1 MNPDTR
7 YCWLSDQAL
16 PLPVQQEEL
25 RNIALRR
32 ALQQQPGETQQQPR
46 EVADS
51 LTGLA
56 LSGGGIRSATFG
68 LGVLEALKEQD
79 RLRSIDYLSTV
90 SGGGYIGAW
99 LSANCRRAAA
109 RRDALASDKVP
120 AAIGGNRLYR
130 NSYAHAATDWLSRTA
145 NWRESI
151 AHLRRY
157 SNYLSPQFGI
167 FSADSWSMV
176 TTWVRNALLVQ
187 VTVILFMAALL
198 LVPRPLLW
206 LFTAWPDM
214 GNWRWT
220 SVVLFVLAVSGVAAN
235 HWRLTARRDVPQLQA
250 RHWKAG
256 ALCSIVCIAVA
267 YGICYATDYSPFEDK
282 RNSLILSLLTAIPIM
297 LAGLFLL
304 PAGVRL
310 AKPLLYAARRLI
322 PGWIATRAP
331 RRIDYGQGLTQAL
344 VIVPLMLTGYFLS
357 AVMWGLAT
365 GSHVPSSMRDLDTYG
380 QFFLEGWRYWPFPLA
395 ITFVA
400 LWPLSYF
407 SREPNRRSLL
417 AALLAPLPSM
427 VVLHAL
433 LAFIM
438 LLMHQWAQLPDQRNW
453 QQGAWYALVW
463 GPALVL
469 YAFSLTIVVQ
479 IGMLGRH
486 SPEGVR
492 EWWSRLGA
500 WLLVYGV
507 AWMLVSVAAVFGP
520 LWGLTALNSDWI
532 SLPALGGWMA
542 STLGGLI
549 AGNAGSTQGP
559 KASVA
564 DVTLTGRL
572 LNLVAVVGPY
582 VFIAGMCIGVAAL
595 LHLAMVYTASD
606 VCCTLAGMARYYWID
621 MSFPSHMVVLSTLAG
636 LLAAASIFAW
646 RVDINVFSLNS
657 FYRGRLS
664 RCYLGAT
671 RFVPRERTPQR
682 FTLFDDDDDVPL
694 QDLGGEGL
702 VPTTGPQRAQ
712 AGPLHLVCCALN
724 LGGSSDL
731 SLHSRHAAS
740 YVLTPYRVGSGYYLR
755 TDCGGYV
762 PLGYRPIAQ
771 YCGHAMQPTLAQA
784 ISVSGAAASPNMGY
798 HTSPGTAF
806 MLTMFNVRLGWWFPN
821 PKLAHIT
828 RPSPSFSIRYLVKEL
843 FGAAEGRSNYLM
855 VSDGGHFENLAVYEL
870 VRRRCKVV
878 IASDAE
884 CDHHYRFEGLG
895 SLIRMCEVDFGTKV
909 NIDFTEI
916 VPVTSAGSETPW
928 ARRRFAI
935 GSIDYG
941 NGEQGVLIYLKAA
954 MTGREDAAVLQY
966 KARHPRFPHESTGDQ
981 FYGEDQFE
989 SYRQLGYDIAHTVF
1003 SQVAMYPDLVTAA
1016 QALQQK
1022 YCGHRPHP
1030 HGPGSHP
1037 PHGPAHPPAHA
1048 PQPYVPPVHA
1058 PASHAL
1064 QSQAR
1069 PSQAQS
1075 CDTPLFGK
1083 HASQP
1088 DSAQRAAP
1096 HVARPGHRV
1105 HAFRFIRGGRHAP

>member
-1 MNPDTR
+1 MNQHIR
-7 YCWLSDQAL
+7 YTWLPEQTL
-16 PLPVQQEEL
+16 PLPMQQEEL

-32 ALQQQPGETQQQPR
+32 ALQQAPGEIQPAPQA
-46 EVADS
+46 VADS
-51 LTGLA
+51 LSGLA
-56 LSGGGIRSATFG
+56 LSGGGIRSATFA

-79 RLRSIDYLSTV
+79 RLRAIDYLSTV

-99 LSANCRRAAA
+99 LSANCSRAAG
-109 RRDALASDKVP
+109 RRDALDFDKVP

-130 NSYAHAATDWLSRTA
+130 NGYAQAATDWLSRHA

-157 SNYLSPQFGI
+157 SNYLSPQFGM

-198 LVPRPLLW
+198 LLPRPLLW
-206 LFTAWPDM
+206 LFTAWPDL
-214 GNWRWT
+214 GYWRWS
-220 SVVLFVLAVSGVAAN
+220 SVLLFVLAVSGVAAN
-235 HWRLTARRDVPQLQA
+235 HWRLTTRRDVPQLKA

-256 ALCSIVCIAVA
+256 VLCAAVCLAVA
-267 YGICYATDYSPFEDK
+267 YGICAITDYSPFEDK
-282 RNSLILSLLTAIPIM
+282 RNSLALSLLTAIPLM

-310 AKPLLYAARRLI
+310 AKPLLYLGRRLI
-322 PGWIATRAP
+322 PGWIGTRAP
-331 RRIDYGQGLTQAL
+331 RRIDYGQGMAQAL
-344 VIVPLMLTGYFLS
+344 VIVPLMLTGYFLA
-357 AVMWGLAT
+357 AVMWGLGT

-380 QFFLEGWRYWPFPLA
+380 EFFLEGWRYWPFPLA

-407 SREPNRRSLL
+407 SREPKLRSLL

-427 VVLHAL
+427 LVLHAL
-433 LAFIM
+433 LSVIM
-438 LLMHQWAQLPDQRNW
+438 LLMHQWAQLPDQRHW
-453 QQGAWYALVW
+453 HQGGWYALVW

-469 YAFSLTIVVQ
+469 YAFALTIMVQ
-479 IGMLGRH
+479 IGMLGHH

-507 AWMLVSVAAVFGP
+507 AWILVSVAAVFGP
-520 LWGLTALNSDWI
+520 LWGLMALNSEWI
-532 SLPALGGWMA
+532 SLPALGGWIA
-542 STLGGLI
+542 STLAGLV
-549 AGNAGSTQGP
+549 AGNAGSTQGQ

-564 DVTLTGRL
+564 DTTLRGRAMNL
-572 LNLVAVVGPY
+572 LAVVGPY

-595 LHLAMVYTASD
+595 LHLALVFTASD
-606 VCCTLAGMARYYWID
+606 NCCTLAGMERYYWID
-621 MSFPSHMVVLSTLAG
+621 MAFPSPLLVLSTLG
-636 LLAAASIFAW
+636 GVLAAASLFAW

-682 FTLFDDDDDVPL
+682 FTLFDDDDDLPL
-694 QDLGGEGL
+694 STLAGEGL
-702 VPTTGPQRAQ
+702 TPTTGPQRAQ

-740 YVLTPYRVGSGYYLR
+740 YVLTPYQAGTGYYLR

-762 PLGYRPIAQ
+762 PLGYRPITH
-771 YCGHAMQPTLAQA
+771 YCGHSMQPTLAQA
-784 ISVSGAAASPNMGY
+784 ISISGAAASPNMGY

-828 RPSPSFSIRYLVKEL
+828 RPSPAFSIRYLVKEL
-843 FGAAEGRSNYLM
+843 FGAAEARSNYLM
-855 VSDGGHFENLAVYEL
+855 ISDGGHFENLAVYEL
-870 VRRRCKVV
+870 VRRRCKVI

-884 CDHHYRFEGLG
+884 SDHQYRFEGLG
-895 SLIRMCEVDFGTKV
+895 TLIRMCEVDFGVKITL
-909 NIDFTEI
+909 DFTDI
-916 VPVTSAGSETPW
+916 VPITAIGSDAAW

-935 GSIDYG
+935 GAIDYG
-941 NGEQGVLIYLKAA
+941 NGQHGVLIYLKAA

-966 KARHPRFPHESTGDQ
+966 KATHPRFPHESTGDQ

-989 SYRQLGYDIAHTVF
+989 SYRHLGFDIAQAVF
-1003 SQVAMYPDLVTAA
+1003 AQVAMYPDLVSAA
-1016 QALQQK
+1016 QALQHK
-1022 YCGHRPHP
+1022 YCGQRPHS
-1030 HGPGSHP
+1030 HGPGIP
-1037 PHGPAHPPAHA
+1037 PQAPDVAPSVAPAHA
-1048 PQPYVPPVHA
+1048 PQHPPLQAPYA
-1058 PASHAL
+1058 M
-1064 QSQAR
+1064 QANAGVQNL
-1069 PSQAQS
+1069 SQAQLS
-1075 CDTPLFGK
+1075 QAQL
-1083 HASQP
+1083 SQP
-1088 DSAQRAAP
+1088 QLPQRIAP
-1096 HVARPGHRV
+1096 NITRPGQRI
-1105 HAFRFIRGGRHAP
+1105 HAFRFVRGGRHAP

>member
-1 MNPDTR
+1 MDVHYT
-7 YCWLSDQAL
+7 WLPEKTL
-16 PLPVQQEEL
+16 PLPMQREEL
-25 RNIALRR
+25 RNITLRR
-32 ALQQQPGETQQQPR
+32 ALHIRPGEPQQPPHA
-46 EVADS
+46 VAAS
-51 LTGLA
+51 LAGLA

-68 LGVLEALKEQD
+68 LGVLEALKEKD
-79 RLRSIDYLSTV
+79 RLQGIDYLSTV

-109 RRDALASDKVP
+109 RSEALDNGRVP
-120 AAIGGNRLYR
+120 AAIGGNREYR
-130 NSYAHAATDWLSRTA
+130 HQYAQAAVDWLSTAA
-145 NWRESI
+145 NWRESV
-151 AHLRRY
+151 AHLRRN
-157 SNYLSPQFGI
+157 SNYLSPRFGI

-198 LVPRPLLW
+198 MLPRPLLW
-206 LFTAWPDM
+206 LFTAWPDA
-214 GNWRWT
+214 GNWRWA
-220 SVVLFVLAVSGVAAN
+220 SVVLFVLAVSGVAGN
-235 HWRLTARRDVPQLQA
+235 HWRLTTRRDVPQLQA
-250 RHWKAG
+250 RRWKTG
-256 ALCSIVCIAVA
+256 ASCAAACIAAA
-267 YGICYATDYSPFEDK
+267 YVICDATGYSPFEDK
-282 RNSLILSLLTAIPIM
+282 RNSLVLSLLTAIPII

-310 AKPLLYAARRLI
+310 ARPLLYAGRRLI

-380 QFFLEGWRYWPFPLA
+380 GFFLEGWRYWPFPLA

-407 SREPNRRSLL
+407 SRLPNRRSLF

-438 LLMHQWAQLPDQRNW
+438 LLMHHWAQLPDQRNW
-453 QQGAWYALVW
+453 NQGAWYALVW

-469 YAFSLTIVVQ
+469 YAFALTIVVQ

-507 AWMLVSVAAVFGP
+507 AWMLVLVAAVFGP
-520 LWGLTALNSDWI
+520 LWGLSALNSDWV
-532 SLPALGGWMA
+532 SLPALGGWAA
-542 STLGGLI
+542 STLAGLM
-549 AGNAGSTQGP
+549 AGNAGSTEGR

-564 DVTLTGRL
+564 DTTLRGRV
-572 LNLVAVVGPY
+572 LNALAVAGPY

-595 LHLAMVYTASD
+595 LHLVLVYTASD
-606 VCCTLAGMARYYWID
+606 VCCTLAGMERYYWLD
-621 MSFPSHMVVLSTLAG
+621 MSFPSPAVILSTLGG
-636 LLAAASIFAW
+636 LLLAASIFAW

-682 FTLFDDDDDVPL
+682 FTLFDDDDDLALPEL
-694 QDLGGEGL
+694 AGQGL
-702 VPTTGPQRAQ
+702 APTTGPQRAQ
-712 AGPLHLVCCALN
+712 AGPLHIVCCALN

-740 YVLTPYRVGSGYYLR
+740 YVLTPYQAGSGYYLR

-762 PLGYRPIAQ
+762 PLGYRPIVQ

-828 RPSPSFSIRYLVKEL
+828 RPSPSFSIRYLVK
-843 FGAAEGRSNYLM
+843 
-855 VSDGGHFENLAVYEL
+855 
-870 VRRRCKVV
+870 
-878 IASDAE
+878 
-884 CDHHYRFEGLG
+884 
-895 SLIRMCEVDFGTKV
+895 
-909 NIDFTEI
+909 
-916 VPVTSAGSETPW
+916 
-928 ARRRFAI
+928 
-935 GSIDYG
+935 
-941 NGEQGVLIYLKAA
+941 
-954 MTGREDAAVLQY
+954 
-966 KARHPRFPHESTGDQ
+966 
-981 FYGEDQFE
+981 
-989 SYRQLGYDIAHTVF
+989 
-1003 SQVAMYPDLVTAA
+1003 
-1016 QALQQK
+1016 
-1022 YCGHRPHP
+1022 
-1030 HGPGSHP
+1030 
-1037 PHGPAHPPAHA
+1037 
-1048 PQPYVPPVHA
+1048 
-1058 PASHAL
+1058 
-1064 QSQAR
+1064 
-1069 PSQAQS
+1069 
-1075 CDTPLFGK
+1075 
-1083 HASQP
+1083 
-1088 DSAQRAAP
+1088 
-1096 HVARPGHRV
+1096 
-1105 HAFRFIRGGRHAP
+1105 

>member
-1 MNPDTR
+1 METR
-7 YCWLSDQAL
+7 YTWLPDQTL
-16 PLPVQQEEL
+16 PLPMQQEEL

-32 ALQQQPGETQQQPR
+32 ALQQQPGETQQEP
-46 EVADS
+46 AS
-51 LTGLA
+51 IAAALTGLA

-79 RLRSIDYLSTV
+79 RLRAIDYLSTV

-109 RRDALASDKVP
+109 RRDALANHQVP

-130 NSYAHAATDWLSRTA
+130 DCYAQAATDWLSRAA

-167 FSADSWSMV
+167 FSADSWSMI

-187 VTVILFMAALL
+187 ITVILFMATLL
-198 LVPRPLLW
+198 LLPRPLLW
-206 LFTAWPDM
+206 LFTAWPEM

-235 HWRLTARRDVPQLQA
+235 HWRLTTRRDVPQLQA
-250 RHWKAG
+250 RNWKAG
-256 ALCSIVCIAVA
+256 GLCAAACIAAA
-267 YGICYATDYSPFEDK
+267 YGICYYADYSPFEDK
-282 RNSLILSLLTAIPIM
+282 RNSLMLSLLTAIPIV

-310 AKPLLYAARRLI
+310 AKPMLYLGRRMI
-322 PGWIATRAP
+322 PGWIATRVP

-344 VIVPLMLTGYFLS
+344 VIVPLLLTGYCLA

-365 GSHVPSSMRDLDTYG
+365 GSHVASSMVELDSYG

-407 SREPNRRSLL
+407 SRVPDKRSLV

-433 LAFIM
+433 LSFIM
-438 LLMHQWAQLPDQRNW
+438 LLMHQWSQLPDQRNW

-463 GPALVL
+463 GPAMVL

-500 WLLVYGV
+500 WLLVYGI

-520 LWGLTALNSDWI
+520 LWGLVALNSDWI
-532 SLPALGGWMA
+532 SLPALGGWAA
-542 STLGGLI
+542 STLGGLM
-549 AGNAGSTQGP
+549 AGNAGSTQGQ
-559 KASVA
+559 KASAA
-564 DVTLTGRL
+564 DTRFSTRI
-572 LNLVAVVGPY
+572 LNGLAVVGPY
-582 VFIAGMCIGVAAL
+582 IFIAGMCIGVAAL
-595 LHLAMVYTASD
+595 LHLVMVYTASD
-606 VCCTLAGMARYYWID
+606 VCCTLSGMERYYWID
-621 MSFPSHMVVLSTLAG
+621 MTFPSHMVILSTLAG
-636 LLAAASIFAW
+636 LLIAASIFAW

-682 FTLFDDDDDVPL
+682 FTLFDDDDDIPMP
-694 QDLGGEGL
+694 DLAGEGL
-702 VPTTGPQRAQ
+702 TPTTGPQRAQ
-712 AGPLHLVCCALN
+712 AGPLHIVCCALN

-740 YVLTPYRVGSGYYLR
+740 YVLTPYRAGTGYYLR

-762 PLGYRPIAQ
+762 PLGYRPITQ
-771 YCGHAMQPTLAQA
+771 YCGHSMQPTLAQA
-784 ISVSGAAASPNMGY
+784 TSVSGAAASPNMGY

-855 VSDGGHFENLAVYEL
+855 ISDGGHFENLAVYEL
-870 VRRRCKVV
+870 VRRRCKVI

-884 CDHHYRFEGLG
+884 CDGHYRFDGLG
-895 SLIRMCEVDFGTKV
+895 SLIRMCEVDFGVKIT
-909 NIDFTEI
+909 IDFTEI
-916 VPVTSAGSETPW
+916 VPVTAAGSETPW

-935 GSIDYG
+935 GAIDYG
-941 NGEQGVLIYLKAA
+941 DGERGVLIYLKAA

-966 KARHPRFPHESTGDQ
+966 KAHHPRFPHESTGDQ

-1003 SQVAMYPDLVTAA
+1003 AQVAMYPDLVTAA

-1030 HGPGSHP
+1030 HGPVTP
-1037 PHGPAHPPAHA
+1037 P
-1048 PQPYVPPVHA
+1048 PQPPTSPPQPPRPHRAPVPELHIMQSPLTWQKVSQRIAPNTAAVNFRPV
-1058 PASHAL
+1058 
-1064 QSQAR
+1064 
-1069 PSQAQS
+1069 
-1075 CDTPLFGK
+1075 K
-1083 HASQP
+1083 
-1088 DSAQRAAP
+1088 
-1096 HVARPGHRV
+1096 RV
-1105 HAFRFIRGGRHAP
+1105 HDFRFIRGSRHTH